1 MQISIEEVSRAL
13 RSQGVAPAKSGRTD
27 GNGHAEA
34 TNRPTAASSVE
45 VSGEAQEI
53 QRVKRLVENTPDV
66 REELVQKLKADIES
80 GTYNVTGED
89 IADLM
94 VRRAFAD
101 SVR

>member
-1 MQISIEEVSRAL
+1 MKMQISIEEVSRAL
-13 RSQGVAPAKSGRTD
+13 RSQSVAPAASGRTV
-27 GNGHAEA
+27 GSGYAEA
-34 TNRPTAASSVE
+34 TNGPTAASSVE

-94 VRRAFAD
+94 VRR
-101 SVR
+101 